1 MKEELQKVLE
11 MLADKYGTTVSELI
25 AEMARKNVAVDAVVL
40 VLTMVVGGGVI
51 FFLVQE
57 VRENGEGRV
66 LLVFV
71 CILVAVIFGYSLS
84 DLIGWL
90 IAPNISAL
98 ERIMQMLMM
107 KGT

>member
-1 MKEELQKVLE
+1 MTEELQKVLE

-66 LLVFV
+66 LLVLI

>member
-1 MKEELQKVLE
+1 MTEELQKVLE

-25 AEMARKNVAVDAVVL
+25 AEMAKKNVAVDAVVL

-57 VRENGEGRV
+57 VRESGEGHV
-66 LLVFV
+66 LLVLI

-98 ERIMQMLMM
+98 ERIMQILMM

>member
-1 MKEELQKVLE
+1 MTEELQKVLE

-51 FFLVQE
+51 FFLSQA
-57 VRENGEGRV
+57 VRENGDGF
-66 LLVFV
+66 LLLSLV
-71 CILVAVIFGYSLS
+71 CILVAVVFGFSLS
-84 DLIGWL
+84 GLIGWL

>member
-1 MKEELQKVLE
+1 MTEELQKVLE

-25 AEMARKNVAVDAVVL
+25 AEMVKKNVAVDAVVL

-57 VRENGEGRV
+57 VRENGEGLV
-66 LLVFV
+66 LLVLV
-71 CILVAVIFGYSLS
+71 CLLVAVIFGYSLS

-98 ERIMQMLMM
+98 ERIMQMLTM

>member
-1 MKEELQKVLE
+1 MTEELQKVLE

-25 AEMARKNVAVDAVVL
+25 TEMARKNVAVDAVVL

-57 VRENGEGRV
+57 VRENGEGHV
-66 LLVFV
+66 LLVLI
-71 CILVAVIFGYSLS
+71 CLLVTVIFGFSLS

>member
-1 MKEELQKVLE
+1 MTEELQKVLE
-11 MLADKYGTTVSELI
+11 MLADKYGTTVSELVT
-25 AEMARKNVAVDAVVL
+25 EMARKNVVVDAVVL

-57 VRENGEGRV
+57 VRENGEGLV
-66 LLVFV
+66 LLVLV
-71 CILVAVIFGYSLS
+71 CLLATVIFGCSLS